1 MKPPKIEPLTNI
13 INIAILLWPSSSNP
27 DIVNS
32 VGIGITEDSKLF
44 MNRPINPSFTKY
56 GLFRN
61 MVLLPI
67 VITSIII
74 IANLIQ
80 AFSDFSNFL
89 ISLYKLNPL
98 IP

>member
-44 MNRPINPSFTKY
+44 MNRPINPSFTNPYANKISSETFT
-56 GLFRN
+56 GSSF
-61 MVLLPI
+61 VTILLSNSLCNVP
-67 VITSIII
+67 S
-74 IANLIQ
+74 LILI
-80 AFSDFSNFL
+80 FSRSTTG
-89 ISLYKLNPL
+89 
-98 IP
+98 

>member
-56 GLFRN
+56 GLFMN
-61 MVLLPI
+61 VILPTVI
-67 VITSIII
+67 VSWFKEPSVIILTYNTGTQSTQYTKTSR
-74 IANLIQ
+74 
-80 AFSDFSNFL
+80 
-89 ISLYKLNPL
+89 
-98 IP
+98 